1 MAFSQAF
8 LDWEAAT
15 EERGKQEGISI
26 GEQRGISIGQREQ
39 ARAIVLR
46 QLSRRV
52 GVLPEEVRS
61 QVEKLSLEQSE
72 LLGDALLDFGRLT
85 DLSSWLARNT

>member
-15 EERGKQEGISI
+15 EERGISI

-46 QLSRRV
+46 QLSRRI
-52 GVLPEEVRS
+52 GVLPIEVRS

-72 LLGDALLDFGRLT
+72 RLGDALLDFGPLA
-85 DLSSWLARNT
+85 DLVNWLAQNT